1 MCPKPG
7 LPWLM
12 WTGAARL
19 ASVVTSTSR
28 SAALRHASRLV
39 CGSLGRAASRYS
51 AVAGVGHRTL
61 GLTSIIHRIVPR

>member
-19 ASVVTSTSR
+19 ASVVSSTSR

-39 CGSLGRAASRYS
+39 CGSLARSLAIQRQ
-51 AVAGVGHRTL
+51 VWDTGHSQL
-61 GLTSIIHRIVPR
+61 

>member
-7 LPWLM
+7 LPWFM

-39 CGSLGRAASRYS
+39 CGSLGAQPRDTAQWQ
-51 AVAGVGHRTL
+51 VWDTGHWD
-61 GLTSIIHRIVPR
+61 

>member
-39 CGSLGRAASRYS
+39 CGSLARSLAIQSVQRQ
-51 AVAGVGHRTL
+51 VWDAGHSQL
-61 GLTSIIHRIVPR
+61 